1 MRNTFISTLCDLAE
15 QDERIWLLCGDLGY
29 SVLEKFADR
38 FPDRYVNVGV
48 AEQNM
53 VGVAAGLA
61 HSGKIVFIYSI
72 ANFPVMRCL
81 EQVRNDVCYHNL
93 NVKVVAVGCGLPY
106 GTHGYTH
113 HGVEDIA
120 VMRAL
125 PNMTVVAPGDPAE
138 TRWATR
144 ELAAHDGPCYLRLGK
159 GGEPQV
165 HERPVEARL
174 GQALMLR
181 EGDGGSDGIALIATG
196 NILAETLKA
205 ADMLEEHGVRPHVVS
220 MPTVSPLD
228 VAAVAAFG
236 QRMRTIVTV
245 EEHSITGGLG
255 SAVAEVLAES
265 PQPRARLVRCGVTAG
280 PHAVGGQTYLRR
292 LNHLD
297 ADSLVQTTL
306 HAMELAQV
314 PAQ

>member
-1 MRNTFISTLCDLAE
+1 VRNTFIAALCDLAE
-15 QDERIWLLCGDLGY
+15 QDDRIWLLCGDLGY
-29 SVLEKFADR
+29 SVLEKFAER
-38 FPDRYVNVGV
+38 FPDRYINVGV

-61 HSGKIVFIYSI
+61 LSGKVVFTYSI

-113 HGVEDIA
+113 HGVEDMA

-125 PNMTVVAPGDPAE
+125 PNMTVVAPGDPTE
-138 TRWATR
+138 TRWATQALV
-144 ELAAHDGPCYLRLGK
+144 EHDGPCYLRLGK
-159 GGEPQV
+159 GGEPVV
-165 HERPVEARL
+165 HDRPVAARL
-174 GQALMLR
+174 GEAIALR
-181 EGDGGSDGIALIATG
+181 AGEGVALIAAG
-196 NILAETLKA
+196 SILGETLKA
-205 ADMLEEHGVRPHVVS
+205 ADILEEHGMRPSVVS

-228 VAAVAAFG
+228 AAAIEEIAECV
-236 QRMRTIVTV
+236 RTIIVV
-245 EEHSITGGLG
+245 EEHSVIGGLG

-265 PQPRARLVRCGVTAG
+265 DRRPHARLVRCGVTAD
-280 PHAVGGQTYLRR
+280 PHAVGSQAYLRR

-297 ADSLVQTTL
+297 AES
-306 HAMELAQV
+306 LAQTALLATELV
-314 PAQ
+314 KVRAV

>member
-1 MRNTFISTLCDLAE
+1 VRNTFISALCDLAE
-15 QDERIWLLCGDLGY
+15 HDDRIWLLCGDLGY
-29 SVLEKFADR
+29 SVLEKFAER

-53 VGVAAGLA
+53 VGIAAGLA
-61 HSGKIVFIYSI
+61 LSGRVVYTYSI

-113 HGVEDIA
+113 HAVEDVA

-125 PNMTVVAPGDPAE
+125 PNMTIVAPGDPAE
-138 TRWATR
+138 TRWAAR
-144 ELAAHDGPCYLRLGK
+144 ALVDHDGPCYLRLGK

-165 HERPVEARL
+165 HARPVEAKL
-174 GQALMLR
+174 GQALVLR
-181 EGDGGSDGIALIATG
+181 DGEGIALIAAG
-196 NILAETLKA
+196 NILGETLKA
-205 ADMLEEHGVRPHVVS
+205 ADVLEEHGVRPCVVS
-220 MPTVSPLD
+220 MPTISPLD
-228 VAAVAAFG
+228 VETVEALAE
-236 QRMRTIVTV
+236 RSRTIMTV

-265 PQPRARLVRCGVTAG
+265 NNRGARLVRCGVTAG
-280 PHAVGGQTYLRR
+280 PGAVGGQAHLRR
-292 LNHLD
+292 LNRLD
-297 ADSLVQTTL
+297 AESLAQTAL
-306 HAMELAQV
+306 LAMEPMRVHTATF
-314 PAQ
+314 